1 VRRLSFH
8 EGLLG
13 GSDGGVI
20 LIKQGD
26 LDGAMEK
33 NVEEEK
39 LARETNDKAGLWG
52 GLHHQAY
59 ILIDLRSDARAALP
73 KCLEVVQILSETG
86 LSEIL

>member
-13 GSDGGVI
+13 ESYGGVI

-33 NVEEEK
+33 YVEEEK
-39 LARETNDKAGLWG
+39 LVRETNDKAGLWR
-52 GLHHQAY
+52 GLYHQA
-59 ILIDLRSDARAALP
+59 I
-73 KCLEVVQILSETG
+73 
-86 LSEIL
+86 